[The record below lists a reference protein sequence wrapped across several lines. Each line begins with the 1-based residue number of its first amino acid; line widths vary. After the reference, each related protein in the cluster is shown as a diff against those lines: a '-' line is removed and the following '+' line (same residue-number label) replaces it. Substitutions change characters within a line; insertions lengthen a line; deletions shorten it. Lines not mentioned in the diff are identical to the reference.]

1 MTLIG
6 CGQLTWKNV
15 DADQVLA
22 EIAAAGY
29 DGAPGSL
36 STDRTPDEEIAW
48 FASHGLKPAPPYY
61 SARWW
66 LPEEEEAIL
75 AAAPEVARRT
85 RELGCDVLYVAATG
99 MEQAAPS
106 GRTRRDAAGK
116 VTAADAMSDAEFA
129 QFGRVLSRFAEA
141 TLAEGVTSSF
151 HPHVGTVIETAD
163 ELDRLLANVS
173 TDALALGLDTGHIAW
188 AGDDPVAV
196 CNRYLDRISTLH
208 LKDVNDEIRRQGV
221 AADWTYS
228 QFAEAG
234 VFAEL
239 GEGMVDFPAIL
250 TPLFDSGFDGW
261 LVVETDITLKPTA
274 KESAEISRNYL
285 RSIGL

>member
-15 DADQVLA
+15 DPDQVLA
-22 EIAAAGY
+22 EIAGAGY

-36 STDRTPDEEIAW
+36 SDERSVEEEIAW
-48 FASHGLKPAPPYY
+48 FARHGLVPAPPYY
-61 SARWW
+61 AARWW
-66 LPEEEEAIL
+66 MSEEEDEIL
-75 AAAPEVARRT
+75 AAAPVVARRT
-85 RELGCDVLYVAATG
+85 RDLGCDVLYVAATG
-99 MEQAAPS
+99 MDHGAPS

-116 VTAADAMSDAEFA
+116 VTAADAMTEDQFA
-129 QFGRVLSRFAEA
+129 QFGRVLSAFAEA

-163 ELDRLLANVS
+163 ELERLLEHVT

-228 QFAEAG
+228 EFAEAG

-250 TPLFDSGFDGW
+250 NPLFASGFDGW
-261 LVVETDITLKPTA
+261 LIVETDITLKPTA
-274 KESAEISRNYL
+274 RESAEISRAYL

>member
-15 DADQVLA
+15 DPDEVLA
-22 EIAAAGY
+22 DIAATGY

-36 STDRTPDEEIAW
+36 SSERTADEEIAW
-48 FASHGLKPAPPYY
+48 FATHGLKPAPPYFA
-61 SARWW
+61 ARWW
-66 LPEEEEAIL
+66 MPEEEEAIL

-85 RELGCDVLYVAATG
+85 RELGCDVIYVAATG
-99 MEQAAPS
+99 MEEVAPS

-116 VTAADAMSDAEFA
+116 VTAADAMTEEQFA

-151 HPHVGTVIETAD
+151 HPHVGTVIETAA
-163 ELDRLLANVS
+163 ELERLLTHVTS
-173 TDALALGLDTGHIAW
+173 DALALGLDTGHIAW

-208 LKDVNDEIRRQGV
+208 LKDVNDDVRRQGV
-221 AADWTYS
+221 AADWSYPEFT
-228 QFAEAG
+228 AAG

-239 GEGMVDFPAIL
+239 GEGTVDFPAIL
-250 TPLFDSGFDGW
+250 NPLFARGFDGW
-261 LVVETDITLKPTA
+261 LIVETDITLKPTA
-274 KESAEISRNYL
+274 RESAAISRTYL